1 MAKVVLASQLARWL
15 PDSADG
21 SSVAMEVAGGTV
33 GDVLEGLFQRHPN
46 LRGYVIDERGML
58 RRHVAVF
65 LDGAAIH
72 HHSDLREPLAAQAE
86 VYVMQ
91 ALSGG

>member
-21 SSVAMEVAGGTV
+21 SSVALEIAGGTV
-33 GDVLEGLFQRHPN
+33 GDVLDGLFQRHPN
-46 LRGYVIDERGML
+46 LRGYVVDERGSL
-58 RRHVAVF
+58 RRHVALFV
-65 LDGAAIH
+65 DGTAIH
-72 HHSDLREPLAAQAE
+72 HHSDLREPLSERAE